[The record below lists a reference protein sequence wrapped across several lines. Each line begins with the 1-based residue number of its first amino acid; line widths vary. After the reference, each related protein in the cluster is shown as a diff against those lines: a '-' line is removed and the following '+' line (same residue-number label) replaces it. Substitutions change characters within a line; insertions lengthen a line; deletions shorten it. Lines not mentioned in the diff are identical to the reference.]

1 MFGLFGA
8 RTSGGPSDHAAVLAA
23 VSRSQ
28 AMIEFTPDGTILTAN
43 ANFLAATGYELAE
56 IVGRHHSM
64 FVSPAETGGD
74 AYREFWQRLGQGEY
88 QSGEFLRLGK
98 GGREIWIQASYN
110 PIPGRDGK
118 LERVV
123 KFATD
128 ISTRKQQAAD
138 WEGQLAAISR
148 SQAVIEFT
156 PTGEVLTANDNFCAA
171 LGYSLDEIVGRHH
184 EMFVPRDYARMAEYR
199 EFWER
204 LGRGEYE
211 AAEFRRIGKGGREV
225 WIQAT
230 YNPIFDHAGRT
241 IKVVKYATDVT
252 ARRQAVEVLGSS
264 LARLAGG
271 DLTVAIDTAFPGE
284 LDQLR
289 TAFNNT
295 AAQFGAIVAQLRQ
308 TSRALRL
315 ATSEIL
321 SGANDL
327 AERTTR
333 QGATVE
339 ETSAAMEQ
347 LSTTVADNAKRA
359 EVANAKSSAVLTA
372 AAQGGQ
378 VMREANDAMERIS
391 SSSGKISNII
401 GMIDDIAFQTNLLAL
416 NASVEAARAGDAG
429 KGFAVVAVEVRRLAQ
444 SAAGASA
451 EVKALIE
458 QSANEVGSGSRLV
471 SAAADKLASML
482 AAVEENSQLVRGI
495 ADATQEQASAIAQFG
510 TAVRQIDEMTQH
522 NAALV
527 EQINAS
533 IEQTEGQAGELD
545 RVVDRFVI
553 DAGMHEAAPRGSG
566 RGPVLATRGNAALA
580 AEWAEL

>member
-184 EMFVPRDYARMAEYR
+184 EMFVPRDYARTAEYR